1 MVAAIVY
8 GHFASN
14 TFILLVDSTAI
25 LPFVVYLMI
34 VAAFIVRWRR
44 LAKYDTSFSLGRW
57 RPLVAGAALVW
68 ILAALAMLTL
78 PHAYREPDLTVLGV
92 IALGIV
98 WYVAGLR
105 RRLRNGVAGLGNST
119 GRPQDAP
126 EELV

>member
-1 MVAAIVY
+1 
-8 GHFASN
+8 
-14 TFILLVDSTAI
+14 
-25 LPFVVYLMI
+25 MI

-44 LAKYDTSFSLGRW
+44 LAEYDTSFSLGKW

-68 ILAALAMLTL
+68 ILVALAMLTL

-92 IALGIV
+92 IALGVV

-105 RRLRNGVAGLGNST
+105 RRLRNGVAGLGHGT
-119 GRPQDAP
+119 GRTQDAP